1 MLLIFGKFAIQ
12 IKKDMNKQIL
22 KFSCIATAIAL
33 VSCQS
38 SVKKEEGA
46 VLNAGFNME
55 NMDNTIKPTD
65 DFYQFVDG
73 NWLKNNPIPA
83 SESRWGSFNELNEK
97 NTAKLKVIL
106 ENAVADKAA
115 AQGSNTQKIG
125 DFYSLAMDSIKLNAD
140 GASPLKEEFDAIEKI
155 ATKDDLIKTIAH
167 LHTVGISALFIGYV
181 GQDPKVNTLYIPQLY
196 QGGISLPDRDYY
208 TNTDER
214 TLGIQKA
221 YLEHVTNMF
230 RLLGDKEDVAEKNA
244 KTIFGIETNLAKA
257 SMTNIELRDPE
268 AQYNKKTFTEL
279 AKLTPNINWVTYLSG
294 VGVTELTD
302 VIVCQP
308 AFFQEIYRS
317 IDKVSI
323 SDWKTY
329 LRWTLI
335 DQTADKLSDDFVN
348 EDFKFNGTILMGT
361 PALKLR
367 WKRALEAT
375 DGALGDALG
384 QLFVEKHFSEDSKK
398 RVAEM
403 VENLIAAYR
412 VRINSRDWMGEETK
426 KQAQTKLDKVMKKFG
441 YPDKWKDY
449 SSLDIKRDSYVQN
462 FMRANTYSFKEM
474 INKLGK
480 PIDRAEWGM
489 TAPTINAYYN
499 PSMNEI
505 VFPAGIMQ
513 PVFFNPEADD
523 AVNYGCMGAI
533 IGHELTH
540 GFDDQ
545 GAQYDADGNLK
556 NWWTKEDLERFKV
569 KTDMLV
575 KQFNDYVA
583 VDDLHVKGEL
593 TLGEN
598 IADLGGLTIS
608 YYALKKSLE
617 GKPVPEKIDGYTA
630 EQRFFMSWAQGWRIN
645 MRPEYLK
652 NMLQTNPHSP
662 GNFRANGAPSNM
674 QEFYDA
680 FGVKEGDKM
689 YRPKAER
696 AEIW

>member
-1 MLLIFGKFAIQ
+1 MY
-12 IKKDMNKQIL
+12 KQIL
-22 KFSCIATAIAL
+22 RFSAAATAIAL
-33 VSCQS
+33 VSCQGS
-38 SVKKEEGA
+38 GKKEEGA
-46 VLNAGFNME
+46 KVLGAGFNMA
-55 NMDNTIKPTD
+55 NMDNAVKPTD
-65 DFYQFVDG
+65 DFYKFVDG
-73 NWLKNNPIPA
+73 NWIKNNPIPQ
-83 SESRWGSFNELNEK
+83 SESRWGSFNELYEK
-97 NTAKLKVIL
+97 NTAKLKAIL
-106 ENAVADKAA
+106 EEAVADKTAKP
-115 AQGSNTQKIG
+115 GSNSQKIG
-125 DFYSLAMDSIKLNAD
+125 DFYSLAMDSVKLNKD
-140 GASPLKEEFDAIEKI
+140 GAAPLKEEFDAIEKI
-155 ATKDDLIKTIAH
+155 TNKDDLIRAIAH

-181 GQDPKVNTLYIPQLY
+181 GQDPKINTLYIPQLN

-208 TNTDER
+208 TKSDAR

-221 YLEHVTNMF
+221 YLTHVVNMF
-230 RLLGDKEDVAEKNA
+230 KLLGDKAEIAEKNA
-244 KTIFGIETNLAKA
+244 KTIFNIETNLAKA

-268 AQYNKKTFTEL
+268 KQYNKKTFKEL
-279 AKLTPNINWVTYLSG
+279 QDLTPNVNWMAYLTG
-294 VGVTELTD
+294 VGVTTLTD

-308 AFFQEIYRS
+308 EFFKEVYHS

-329 LRWTLI
+329 LRWSLI
-335 DQTADKLSDDFVN
+335 DQTASKLSDDFVN
-348 EDFKFNGTILMGT
+348 EQFKFNGTVLVGT
-361 PALKLR
+361 PALKVR

-375 DGALGDALG
+375 DGSLGDALG
-384 QLFVEKHFSEDSKK
+384 QLFVEKHFSQDSKK

-412 VRINSRDWMGEETK
+412 VRINSRDWMSEETK
-426 KQAQTKLDKVMKKFG
+426 KQAMTKLDKVMKKLG

-449 SSLDIKRDSYVQN
+449 TTLDIKHDSYVQN

-474 INKLGK
+474 VDKLGK
-480 PIDRAEWGM
+480 PVDRTEWGM

-499 PSMNEI
+499 PTMNEI

-556 NWWTKEDLERFKV
+556 NWWTKEDLAKFKV

-575 KQFNDYVA
+575 KQFDNYVA
-583 VDDLHVKGEL
+583 VDSFHVKGEL
-593 TLGEN
+593 TVGEN

-617 GKPVPEKIDGYTA
+617 GKPTPEKIDGYTA

-645 MRPEYLK
+645 YRPEYLK

-662 GNFRANGAPSNM
+662 GNFRANGPPTNM

-680 FGVKEGDKM
+680 FDVKEGDKM